1 MLAKI
6 AGMTDHDP
14 HVIPNLAT
22 GASRAYDGA
31 KVRTDTLVSSTAR
44 LTSAKVSE
52 AKVLEDRGHLDGAFL
67 LGLQEQPGAE
77 GEDPTWAITGT
88 LGMAGWDRTGVNTM
102 AQQLVPIIGNA
113 RVETMLT
120 WDNGLQERLVID
132 AGLVR
137 FQAL

>member
-6 AGMTDHDP
+6 AGMTDP
-14 HVIPNLAT
+14 TPT
-22 GASRAYDGA
+22 TPTKASTAYDNA
-31 KVRTDTLVSSTAR
+31 KVRTDQLVSSTAQ
-44 LTSAKVSE
+44 LTSAKVGE
-52 AKVLEDRGHLDGAFL
+52 AKVLWDRGYLDGAFI
-67 LGLQEQPGAE
+67 LGLQEQPAGE

-102 AQQLVPIIGNA
+102 AQQLVPIVGNA

-137 FQAL
+137 YQAL